1 MTRLEKAFRE
11 FRGAIIVVFCV
22 CGILWFITTLAA
34 IFVAAAIGS

>member
-1 MTRLEKAFRE
+1 MTRIQKVFRE

-34 IFVAAAIGS
+34 LLVACL